1 MLRKIGERMRL
12 ATAKVVA
19 AAPAVIRDSL
29 GLAAIGSIA
38 FGAWEVYPPAGFI
51 VAGVLVLAGVLASR

>member
-1 MLRKIGERMRL
+1 MRL